1 LDRLVFMGT
10 IKTGRVKSRSLSKD
24 TGYGKLDYYWFSLDL
39 DRVTDYENKYL
50 KFQHFYLLFVPVISL
65 TKK

>member
-1 LDRLVFMGT
+1 
-10 IKTGRVKSRSLSKD
+10 
-24 TGYGKLDYYWFSLDL
+24 LDYYWFSLDL